1 MIRSILFIFLFLL
14 LTSESCEETKEKTG
28 TKTTAETQIENEVKT
43 MYIKDRFLYTAE
55 DEKVILRGVNEMIVW
70 SKDPTGKEVLSEIA
84 KTGANSMRL
93 VWSTQGNPKKLDTL
107 IQNCLNNA
115 MIPMVELHDATGDWS
130 KLPMVLDYWKRND
143 VKEVMNK
150 HKKWVL
156 LNIANEV
163 GNKEG
168 DSVFVVNYKNAIT
181 ELRNVGYKMPLII
194 DAPDWGKDEKVIG
207 RNWKE
212 LLNHDPLKN
221 IMFSVHTYW
230 VKDSQQ
236 RMDTFLN
243 QVVSENIPFL
253 FGEGPEPNGYDCNT
267 DFPYLN
273 CIKQCQEKEIGWL
286 NWSWG
291 SIPNGDC
298 GKEGERSSFDITNNG
313 KYGSWNN
320 DWGRLTMVDDE
331 NSIQKTSIRPASLLK
346 QAK

>member
-1 MIRSILFIFLFLL
+1 MYQFRLSLYILFFFVLSIA
-14 LTSESCEETKEKTG
+14 SCKKEIKETTPEKETV
-28 TKTTAETQIENEVKT
+28 TNAET
-43 MYIKDRFLYTAE
+43 MYIKDRFLYTAAH
-55 DEKVILRGVNEMIVW
+55 EKVILRGVNEMIVW
-70 SKDPTGKEVLSEIA
+70 SEDPTGKEVLKEIA

-93 VWSTQGNPKKLDTL
+93 VWTTQGGPKKLDTL

-130 KLPMVLDYWKRND
+130 KLPKIMEYWKRDD
-143 VKEVMNK
+143 VKRVMNK

-168 DSVFVVNYKNAIT
+168 DSVFVANYKNAIT
-181 ELRNVGYKMPLII
+181 ELRETGYKMPLII

-212 LLNHDPLKN
+212 LFNHDPLKN
-221 IMFSVHTYW
+221 VLFSVHTYW

-236 RMDTFLN
+236 RLDAFLT
-243 QVVSENIPFL
+243 QVVDKKIPFL
-253 FGEGPEPNGYDCNT
+253 FGDPEPNGYDCET
-267 DFPYLN
+267 AFPYLN

-291 SIPNGDC
+291 AMNNGDC
-298 GKEGERSSFDITNNG
+298 KKETERSSFDITTDG
-313 KYGSWNN
+313 KYGNWNN
-320 DWGRLTMVDDE
+320 DWARLTMVDDE
-331 NSIQKTSIRPASLLK
+331 NSIQKTSVRPPSLLK
-346 QAK
+346 ERK